1 MKILLIGEYS
11 NLHNSLK
18 HGLICRGH
26 TVKLISS
33 GDGFKNFK
41 SDLKIKKPNLKKG
54 VFIKKIFKAL
64 FKYPFKYYYNSI
76 QFQFILKRLKNYDV
90 VQLINEHSIG
100 GIPCIEKY
108 QMKILK
114 KQNKSM
120 FLLCCGED
128 FNSVNY
134 YLNFKS
140 EFKYS
145 ILTPYVKDKRLKSNY
160 EYSLKYLTK
169 PFKNLSKTLHDICD
183 GIISTDLDYHFV
195 FKNKN
200 KYLGMIP
207 NPIILLGDNHRY
219 AKEFKKINH
228 KKINVLLGINSSNY
242 LKKGIMYFEKL
253 IGKLKSKFPEVVFKV
268 TYDLPFE
275 KYMVEVAKTDILLDQ
290 IYSYDQGYNALE
302 AMALGKVVF
311 TGGEKIFLK
320 HYKISEDEVVI
331 NTLPDINYLVKKMSY
346 LLNNP
351 NEIKRIGR
359 NAKKF
364 VIKYH
369 DSEKISGKYLQKWG
383 AI

>member
-1 MKILLIGEYS
+1 
-11 NLHNSLK
+11 
-18 HGLICRGH
+18 
-26 TVKLISS
+26 
-33 GDGFKNFK
+33 
-41 SDLKIKKPNLKKG
+41 
-54 VFIKKIFKAL
+54 
-64 FKYPFKYYYNSI
+64 
-76 QFQFILKRLKNYDV
+76 
-90 VQLINEHSIG
+90 
-100 GIPCIEKY
+100 
-108 QMKILK
+108 
-114 KQNKSM
+114 
-120 FLLCCGED
+120 
-128 FNSVNY
+128 
-134 YLNFKS
+134 
-140 EFKYS
+140 
-145 ILTPYVKDKRLKSNY
+145 
-160 EYSLKYLTK
+160 
-169 PFKNLSKTLHDICD
+169 
-183 GIISTDLDYHFV
+183 
-195 FKNKN
+195 
-200 KYLGMIP
+200 MIP
-207 NPIILLGDNHRY
+207 NPIILLGDNPRY
-219 AKEFKKINH
+219 TKEFKKINH

-242 LKKGIMYFEKL
+242 VKKGIMYFEKL

-320 HYKISEDEVVI
+320 HYQISEDEVVI